1 MKRIIDLSHQW
12 DKLDRNLIAQQSELE
27 ALDACLINKI
37 TLNEDELRR
46 QATLQA
52 YEAIQHK
59 IREAKENTKSLL
71 PQ

>member
-46 QATLQA
+46 
-52 YEAIQHK
+52 
-59 IREAKENTKSLL
+59 
-71 PQ
+71 